1 MKKLGMV
8 LGAAAVAVVAGCK
21 DPDYTRGTESSRNE
35 AKNAAPIEVEPAPQ
49 PVEIR
54 TIEAKHCKCP
64 PGMKHTKPCRCDAPD
79 CMCIV
84 TPKAVAVAPAAPVA
98 PAVEPESTVYIV
110 QNGDYL
116 AKISKKFN
124 VTIKSIKSLNNL
136 QKDTIR
142 VGQKLKIPGK
152 VDVGEQKEPVVRK
165 AGPAAHAKKG
175 PYVGATKDYIV
186 KGGDT
191 LGAIAYGN
199 GINIRQL
206 KELNG
211 LKTDVLKV
219 GQKLK
224 IPAEKVEKPAVAP
237 KSAAVAPKASAQ
249 KPAAAKPAVK
259 KDVAAK
265 PAAPKADAAPAPAA
279 ETAPAPAVEPAV
291 EPSPAPAA
299 DAAPE
304 AAPSATFDYTVQDGE
319 DITGITVKF
328 GVGASEIRSLNNL
341 GESAVLKPGQV
352 IKLPAEAQQ

>member
-64 PGMKHTKPCRCDAPD
+64 PGMKHEKPCLCDAPD

-84 TPKAVAVAPAAPVA
+84 TPKTVAVAPVA
-98 PAVEPESTVYIV
+98 PETTVYVV

-124 VTIKSIKSLNNL
+124 VTIKSIKELNGL
-136 QKDTIR
+136 KSDTIR
-142 VGQKLKIPGK
+142 VGQKLKLPGK

-165 AGPAAHAKKG
+165 AGASAAAKG
-175 PYVGATKDYIV
+175 PYTGATKDYIV

-199 GINIRQL
+199 GITIRQL
-206 KELNG
+206 KALNG
-211 LKTDVLKV
+211 LKSDVLKV

-224 IPAEKVEKPAVAP
+224 IPAEKVVK
-237 KSAAVAPKASAQ
+237 AAAPKASA
-249 KPAAAKPAVK
+249 KPAAAKA
-259 KDVAAK
+259 VAAK
-265 PAAPKADAAPAPAA
+265 PVAKKAETAKAAAPAKAEAAPAPA
-279 ETAPAPAVEPAV
+279 
-291 EPSPAPAA
+291 PAPAA
-299 DAAPE
+299 AEPAPAAEPVEAPVE
-304 AAPSATFDYTVQDGE
+304 AAAEPVASATVPYTVQEGD
-319 DITGITVKF
+319 DITAVVVKF
-328 GVGASEIRSLNNL
+328 GVSAAEIRELNGL
-341 GESAVLKPGQV
+341 GENDTLKPGQV

>member
-21 DPDYTRGTESSRNE
+21 DPDYTRGTEPAQNE
-35 AKNAAPIEVEPAPQ
+35 VKNAEPIEVAPAQPSEIKLVDAPQ
-49 PVEIR
+49 
-54 TIEAKHCKCP
+54 AKRCKCP
-64 PGMKHTKPCRCDAPD
+64 PGAKHEKPCACGASD

-84 TPKAVAVAPAAPVA
+84 TPKPVIVAT
-98 PAVEPESTVYIV
+98 VEPESTIYIV

-124 VTIKSIKSLNNL
+124 VTIKSIKTLNNL

-152 VDVGEQKEPVVRK
+152 VDVGEQKAPVVRK
-165 AGPAAHAKKG
+165 AGPAAAPAAAKKG
-175 PYVGATKDYIV
+175 PYVGATKEYVV
-186 KGGDT
+186 KNGDT

-224 IPAEKVEKPAVAP
+224 IPAEKVEKSSAATKAAPAAKAP
-237 KSAAVAPKASAQ
+237 TAKTSPAKAPAAKSAPAPKAE
-249 KPAAAKPAVK
+249 AAKPE
-259 KDVAAK
+259 AA
-265 PAAPKADAAPAPAA
+265 PAAPAAEEPVPAAEPAPAA
-279 ETAPAPAVEPAV
+279 EPV
-291 EPSPAPAA
+291 AA
-299 DAAPE
+299 
-304 AAPSATFDYTVQDGE
+304 STFPYTVQEGE
-319 DITGITVKF
+319 DITAIVVKF
-328 GVGASEIRSLNNL
+328 GVSAAEIRELNGL
-341 GESAVLKPGQV
+341 GESDALKAGQI